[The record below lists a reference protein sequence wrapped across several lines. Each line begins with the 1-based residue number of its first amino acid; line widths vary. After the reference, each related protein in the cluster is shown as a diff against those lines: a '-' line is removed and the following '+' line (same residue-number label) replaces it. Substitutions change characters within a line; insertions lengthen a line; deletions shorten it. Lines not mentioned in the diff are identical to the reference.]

1 MATAE
6 VEQIKEALAE
16 VWPRVLEGIDRQKQ
30 RGGGNTRRRIV
41 EQTLWELQRAGR
53 LCTPEEREVV
63 EKARD
68 WHESWDGH
76 DPIED
81 DDDPMEQDVLLY
93 HAVEQLG
100 AA

>member
-1 MATAE
+1 MASPE
-6 VEQIKEALAE
+6 VEQIKDALAE
-16 VWPRVLEGIDRQKQ
+16 VWPKVLEGIDKQKQ

-63 EKARD
+63 EKAKD
-68 WHESWDGH
+68 WYDTWPG
-76 DPIED
+76 DPIEEEV
-81 DDDPMEQDVLLY
+81 DPFEQDVLLY
-93 HAVEQLG
+93 HAVTQLG